1 MKPGRVVKSIFVIF
15 MTVLRK
21 EQACSGRLPWAA
33 LLLWGEV
40 TGGRIGLR
48 FEQAYWLG
56 EDAF

>member
-1 MKPGRVVKSIFVIF
+1 MIF

-21 EQACSGRLPWAA
+21 EQACSGWLPWAA